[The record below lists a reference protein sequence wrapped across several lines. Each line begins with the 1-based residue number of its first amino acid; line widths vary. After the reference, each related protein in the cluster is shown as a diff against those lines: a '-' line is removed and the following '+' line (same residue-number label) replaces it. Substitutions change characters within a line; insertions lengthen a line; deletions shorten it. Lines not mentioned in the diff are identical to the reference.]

1 MATIRPLGTM
11 LAVLSILA
19 LAAPAANARKR
30 HELPKNGSVHREVT
44 RTGPDGRTLTSTADT
59 SWQRGDGK
67 WTRDTVRTGPK
78 GGQTTTHVD
87 GAKTADGF
95 VRDKTTTG
103 PNGTTVATHD
113 ELHRSAPA
121 AQ

>member
-1 MATIRPLGTM
+1 
-11 LAVLSILA
+11 
-19 LAAPAANARKR
+19 
-30 HELPKNGSVHREVT
+30 
-44 RTGPDGRTLTSTADT
+44 
-59 SWQRGDGK
+59 
-67 WTRDTVRTGPK
+67 
-78 GGQTTTHVD
+78 VD